1 MGKPWKTIILAGGTG
16 SRLYPLTHAVNK
28 HLLPIY
34 DKPMIYYPL
43 SIMMLVG
50 MRDFILIS
58 SPDALPQL
66 ERLLGDGSQWG
77 VKFTYRAQ
85 EKPGGIAQCF
95 EIAADDIE
103 EANVS
108 LILGDNI
115 FYGSGLPEHISEAI
129 QHEGATIFGYE
140 VANPSAFGVVTLDAD
155 NRPLA
160 LVEKPKNPESNLA
173 VPGLY
178 FYDDKVLEIA
188 RSLKPSARGELE
200 ITDVNKAYLAKGKL
214 NVIRLNRGTAWLD
227 GGSHAALYEAG
238 QFIKVVE
245 ERTGLKIA
253 CPEEIAYR
261 KGFISKQE
269 FMALVDDG
277 LDTEYQAYL
286 RRIAKEIR

>member
-1 MGKPWKTIILAGGTG
+1 MSKPWKTIILAGGTG
-16 SRLYPLTHAVNK
+16 SRLYPLTLAVNK

-58 SPDALPQL
+58 SPDALPQM

-77 VKFTYRAQ
+77 IKFTYRAQ

-103 EANVS
+103 GANVS

-115 FYGSGLPEHISEAI
+115 FYGSGLPEHIFEAI
-129 QHEGATIFGYE
+129 QQEGATIFGYE

-188 RSLKPSARGELE
+188 RTLKPSARGELE
-200 ITDVNKAYLAKGKL
+200 ITDVNKAYLAKGML
-214 NVIRLNRGTAWLD
+214 NVSRLNRGTAWLD

-286 RRIAKEIR
+286 RRIANEIS

>member
-50 MRDFILIS
+50 MRDFVLIS

-66 ERLLGDGSQWG
+66 QRLLGDGSQWG
-77 VKFTYRAQ
+77 VQFTYRAQ
-85 EKPGGIAQCF
+85 ERPGGIAQCF

-103 EANVS
+103 GANVA

-115 FYGSGLPEHISEAI
+115 FYGSGLPEHISAAI
-129 QHEGATIFGYE
+129 TYDGATIFGYE

-155 NRPLA
+155 DRPLA
-160 LVEKPKNPESNLA
+160 LVEKPETPQSNLA

-178 FYDDKVLEIA
+178 FYDDQVLEIA
-188 RSLKPSARGELE
+188 RTLTPSARGELE
-200 ITDVNKAYLAKGKL
+200 ITDVNKAYLAMGKL
-214 NVIRLNRGTAWLD
+214 NVSRLNRGTAWLD
-227 GGSHAALYEAG
+227 GGSHSALYEAG

-261 KGFISKQE
+261 KGFISKPE

-286 RRIAKEIR
+286 RRIAREIG

>member
-1 MGKPWKTIILAGGTG
+1 MKKPWKTIILAGGTG

-58 SPDALPQL
+58 SPGDLPQL
-66 ERLLGDGSQWG
+66 ERLLGDGKKWG
-77 VKFTYRAQ
+77 VDFSYRPQ

-103 EANVS
+103 GCNVA

-115 FYGSGLPEHISEAI
+115 FYGSGLPELISEVLDN
-129 QHEGATIFGYE
+129 EGATIFGYE
-140 VANPSAFGVVTLDAD
+140 VAEPSAFGVVTLDA
-155 NRPLA
+155 NKKPMA
-160 LVEKPKNPESNLA
+160 LEEKPQNPQSNLA

-178 FYDDKVLEIA
+178 FYDDKVLEIS
-188 RSLKPSARGELE
+188 RSLTPSARGELE
-200 ITDVNKAYLAKGKL
+200 ITDVNKAYLAQGKL
-214 NVIRLNRGTAWLD
+214 NVTQLSRGTAWLD
-227 GGSHAALYEAG
+227 GGSHASLYEAG

-261 KGFISKQE
+261 KGFINKAQ
-269 FMALVDDG
+269 FNTLIDDG
-277 LDTEYQAYL
+277 LGTDYQHYL
-286 RRIAKEIR
+286 RRIANEID

>member
-1 MGKPWKTIILAGGTG
+1 MSKPWKTIILAGGTG

-66 ERLLGDGSQWG
+66 ERLLGDGHQWG
-77 VKFTYRAQ
+77 VQFTYRAQ
-85 EKPGGIAQCF
+85 ENPGGIAQCF

-103 EANVS
+103 GANVA

-115 FYGSGLPEHISEAI
+115 FYGSGLPEHISAAI
-129 QHEGATIFGYE
+129 KHEGATIFGYE
-140 VANPSAFGVVTLDAD
+140 VANPNAFGVVTLDAD
-155 NRPLA
+155 DRPLA
-160 LVEKPKNPESNLA
+160 LVEKPKNPQSNLA

-178 FYDDKVLEIA
+178 FYDDQVLEIA
-188 RSLKPSARGELE
+188 RTLTPSARGELE
-200 ITDVNKAYLAKGKL
+200 ITDVNKAYLAMGKL
-214 NVIRLNRGTAWLD
+214 NVSRLNRGTAWLD
-227 GGSHAALYEAG
+227 GGSHSALYEAG

-277 LDTEYQAYL
+277 LDTDYQAYL
-286 RRIAKEIR
+286 RRIASEIG